1 MEQWIYGVG
10 MVAPGAV
17 AFYRASVDG
26 FDALLA
32 GTVGMLVVALWSI
45 VVAVTVA
52 ATVNS
57 IIPSA
62 VWVTLLSAVATFE
75 LTRMPL
81 SYVRIDGEDS
91 RR

>member
-1 MEQWIYGVG
+1 MEQWVYGLG
-10 MVAPGAV
+10 IIAPGAV
-17 AFYRASVDG
+17 AFYRTSVDG

-45 VVAVTVA
+45 VVAITVA

-57 IIPSA
+57 MVPSA
-62 VWVTLLSAVATFE
+62 VWVVVLSVIATFE

-81 SYVRIDGEDS
+81 SYVRIETDDAS
-91 RR
+91 R